1 MIVGSGA
8 QREGDAVV
16 AAVLVRK
23 AEARA
28 QRDLGAHDAVAAV
41 EIGGLREASRIFTG
55 RWRPAQPAAR
65 YFNILMT
72 PTSLCFGVITAEQS
86 ADRCL

>member
-41 EIGGLREASRIFTG
+41 EIGGLREASR
-55 RWRPAQPAAR
+55 
-65 YFNILMT
+65 
-72 PTSLCFGVITAEQS
+72 
-86 ADRCL
+86 